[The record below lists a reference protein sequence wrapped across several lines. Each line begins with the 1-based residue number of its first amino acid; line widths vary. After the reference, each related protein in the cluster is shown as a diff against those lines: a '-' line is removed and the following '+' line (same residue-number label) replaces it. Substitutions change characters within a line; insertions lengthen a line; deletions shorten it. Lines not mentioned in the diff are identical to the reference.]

1 MTERKQTNDQQAT
14 NIETS
19 AQHGHNPVASSKI
32 DRTIV
37 DAQDLGPENDRDP
50 NELQEYGDD
59 ETVTDRVN
67 TNLGRLIEAEHLAR
81 LNINTQQDGVVYLR
95 GPVRSQE
102 ESNQVEQI
110 TRETEGVKQVVNELN
125 IIPDFKV
132 S

>member
-1 MTERKQTNDQQAT
+1 MTERKQTNQQT
-14 NIETS
+14 TKTETS
-19 AQHGHNPVASSKI
+19 AQRGHDPVASSKI

-37 DAQDLGPENDRDP
+37 DAQDLAPKNDRDP

-59 ETVTDRVN
+59 ETVTDRVS
-67 TNLGRLIEAEHLAR
+67 TNLGRLLEAEHLAR

-102 ESNQVEQI
+102 ESNQVEQCV
-110 TRETEGVKQVVNELN
+110 RETEGVKEVVNELN